1 MALYDDGGVQFAQE
15 RMDEAKAF
23 KIQQA
28 KKQEKFAKKLTVF
41 DGAVKGLNY
50 LVNAAADKA
59 EQNQSFKKASYET
72 MMKRAETLRTQDAA
86 RLESGVSRLDYLTN
100 NIYTKMVEQAKADN
114 PLADLGLVMKAFR
127 AEARTLAKQRLPE
140 YEEMMN
146 TANNFGTYEDFE
158 KDYAKSSGIPR
169 SIFGWMTSGV
179 KNIVRGE
186 TDESIKYKAEK
197 EKDALYGTK
206 LFDKF
211 TNLESSFKAYDAVT
225 SSPID
230 ISKVLEQAEK
240 DNLVKGKI
248 FEKGVKIAP
257 QTTTSRG
264 TTTVENI
271 LVIPRVNP
279 KTGNIEANESTNI
292 TLDKSVSRTADGYL
306 KPDDVTKITDM
317 VRPEHRDAVSK
328 IIYANGQPYIEN
340 ADTALQFINKNPVM
354 LAVDWGDEK
363 NIVDSF
369 PKWYSNQIKYA
380 TIPQDDGKGNITNIS
395 IAKETTINSG
405 IYEIDPRYSD
415 KAKELGIDEKT
426 AFAQYQQY
434 GTNIGLTNK
443 SYDNSDDAITMDTI
457 LSDGYELISKGMD
470 KAQLQTWNDIQSD
483 GWYDVFQKQ
492 IDKADAD
499 YEKNNDLRLSLL
511 SANFNMEL
519 IYPQLNLTGTY
530 SIYRDNKDKKIYI
543 KSN

>member
-1 MALYDDGGVQFAQE
+1 MELYDDGGVGFSQE
-15 RMDEAKAF
+15 RLDEAKAF
-23 KIQQA
+23 KIKQA
-28 KKQEKFAKKLTVF
+28 KKQEKFAKNLTVL
-41 DGAVKGLNY
+41 DGAVKGF
-50 LVNAAADKA
+50 NALINTAADTA
-59 EQNQSFKKASYET
+59 EQNQTFKKAGYET
-72 MMKRAETLRTQDAA
+72 LMKRAETLRAQDAA

-127 AEARTLAKQRLPE
+127 GEARTLAKQRLPE

-240 DNLVKGKI
+240 DSLIKGKI
-248 FEKGVKIAP
+248 FEKGVTIEPLTSKSRGV
-257 QTTTSRG
+257 TTTER
-264 TTTVENI
+264 V
-271 LVIPRVNP
+271 LVIPRINP
-279 KTGNIEANESTNI
+279 KTGDIKADESTNI
-292 TLDKSVSRTADGYL
+292 SLGKSVSRTVDGYL
-306 KPDDVTKITDM
+306 KVDDVTKITDM
-317 VRPEHRDAVSK
+317 VRPEYRDTVSK
-328 IIYANGQPYIEN
+328 IIYTDGEAFIEN
-340 ADTALQFINKNPVM
+340 ADAALQFINKNPVM
-354 LAVDWGDEK
+354 LSVDWSDEK

-369 PKWYSNQIKYA
+369 DKWYSNQIKYTTYA
-380 TIPQDDGKGNITNIS
+380 KDDGKGNVVNVSIS
-395 IAKETTINSG
+395 RETDTKG

-415 KAKELGIDEKT
+415 KAQELGIDEKT

-443 SYDNSDDAITMDTI
+443 SYDNSDDATTMDTI

-543 KSN
+543 KAN

>member
-1 MALYDDGGVQFAQE
+1 MALYDDGGVGFAQE
-15 RMDEAKAF
+15 RFDEAKAF
-23 KIQQA
+23 KIKQA

-41 DGAVKGLNY
+41 DGAVKGF
-50 LVNAAADKA
+50 NALINTAADTA
-59 EQNQSFKKASYET
+59 EQNQSFKKAGYET
-72 MMKRAETLRTQDAA
+72 LLKRAETLRTQDAT
-86 RLESGVSRLDYLTN
+86 RLESGISRLDYLTN

-127 AEARTLAKQRLPE
+127 GEARTLAKQRLPE

-146 TANNFGTYEDFE
+146 TANNFGTYENFE
-158 KDYAKSSGIPR
+158 EDYSKSSGIPR

-197 EKDALYGTK
+197 ETDALYGTK

-230 ISKVLEQAEK
+230 ISKVLEKAEK

-292 TLDKSVSRTADGYL
+292 TLDKSVSRTAAGYL
-306 KPDDVTKITDM
+306 QVDDVTKITDM
-317 VRPEHRDAVSK
+317 VRPEYRDAVSK
-328 IIYANGQPYIEN
+328 IIYANGEAFIEN
-340 ADTALQFINKNPVM
+340 ADAALQFINKNPVM
-354 LAVDWGDEK
+354 LSVDWSDEK

-369 PKWYSNQIKYA
+369 PKWYSNQIKYSTYA
-380 TIPQDDGKGNITNIS
+380 KDDGKGNVVNVSIS
-395 IAKETTINSG
+395 RETDTKG
-405 IYEIDPRYSD
+405 IYEIDPIYKD
-415 KAKELGIDEKT
+415 KALELGLDEKS

-434 GTNIGLTNK
+434 GTNIGLTNS
-443 SYDNSDDAITMDTI
+443 SYNNSDDAITMDTI

-470 KAQLQTWNDIQSD
+470 KAQLQTWNDIQND

-499 YEKNNDLRLSLL
+499 Y
-511 SANFNMEL
+511 
-519 IYPQLNLTGTY
+519 Q
-530 SIYRDNKDKKIYI
+530 KK
-543 KSN
+543 

>member
-1 MALYDDGGVQFAQE
+1 MALYDDGGVGFAQE
-15 RMDEAKAF
+15 RFDEAKTF
-23 KIQQA
+23 KIKQA
-28 KKQEKFAKKLTVF
+28 KKQEKFAKNLTVF
-41 DGAVKGLNY
+41 NGAVKGF
-50 LVNAAADKA
+50 NALINTAADTA
-59 EQNQSFKKASYET
+59 EQNQSFKKAGYET
-72 MMKRAETLRTQDAA
+72 LMKRAETLRAQDAA
-86 RLESGVSRLDYLTN
+86 RLESGISRLDYLTN

-127 AEARTLAKQRLPE
+127 GEARTLAKQRLPE

-146 TANNFGTYEDFE
+146 TANNFGTYENFE
-158 KDYAKSSGIPR
+158 EDYSKSSGIPR

-197 EKDALYGTK
+197 ETDALYGTK

-292 TLDKSVSRTADGYL
+292 TLDKSVSRTADGYI

-317 VRPEHRDAVSK
+317 VKPEHRDAVSK
-328 IIYANGQPYIEN
+328 IIYAKGQPYIEN
-340 ADTALQFINKNPVM
+340 ADAALQFINKNPLM

-380 TIPQDDGKGNITNIS
+380 TYARDDGRGNVVNIS
-395 IAKETTINSG
+395 ISRETDTKG
-405 IYEIDPRYSD
+405 VYEIDPRYSD
-415 KAKELGIDEKT
+415 KAQELGLDEKT
-426 AFAQYQQY
+426 AFEQYQQY
-434 GTNIGLTNK
+434 GTNIGLANS

-483 GWYDVFQKQ
+483 GWYDVFEKQ

>member
-23 KIQQA
+23 KIQQD

-292 TLDKSVSRTADGYL
+292 TLDKSVSRTADGYI

-317 VRPEHRDAVSK
+317 VKPEHRDAVSK
-328 IIYANGQPYIEN
+328 IIYAKGQPYIEN
-340 ADTALQFINKNPVM
+340 ADAALQFINKNPLM

-380 TIPQDDGKGNITNIS
+380 TYARDDGRGNVVNIS
-395 IAKETTINSG
+395 ISRETDTKG
-405 IYEIDPRYSD
+405 VYEIDPRYSD
-415 KAKELGIDEKT
+415 KAQELGLDEKT
-426 AFAQYQQY
+426 AFEQYQQY
-434 GTNIGLTNK
+434 GTNIGLANS
-443 SYDNSDDAITMDTI
+443 SYDNSDDAITMDRI

>member
-114 PLADLGLVMKAFR
+114 PLADLGLAMKAFR

-292 TLDKSVSRTADGYL
+292 TLDKSVSRTADGYI

-317 VRPEHRDAVSK
+317 VKPEHRDAVSK
-328 IIYANGQPYIEN
+328 IIYAKGQPYIEN
-340 ADTALQFINKNPVM
+340 ADAALQFINKNPLM

-380 TIPQDDGKGNITNIS
+380 TYARDDGRGNVVNIS
-395 IAKETTINSG
+395 ISRETDTKG
-405 IYEIDPRYSD
+405 VYEIDPRYSD
-415 KAKELGIDEKT
+415 KAKELGLDEKT
-426 AFAQYQQY
+426 AFEQYQQY
-434 GTNIGLTNK
+434 GTNIGLANS
-443 SYDNSDDAITMDTI
+443 SYDNSDDAITMDRI

>member
-72 MMKRAETLRTQDAA
+72 MMKRAETLRTQDAT

-100 NIYTKMVEQAKADN
+100 NIYTKMVEQAKEDY

-146 TANNFGTYEDFE
+146 TANNFGTYENFE
-158 KDYAKSSGIPR
+158 KDYAKSSEIPR

-186 TDESIKYKAEK
+186 TEESIKYKAEK

-292 TLDKSVSRTADGYL
+292 ILDKSVSRTADGYI

-328 IIYANGQPYIEN
+328 IIYAKGQPYIEN
-340 ADTALQFINKNPVM
+340 ADAALQFINKNPLM

-380 TIPQDDGKGNITNIS
+380 TYARDDGRGNVVNIS
-395 IAKETTINSG
+395 ISRETDTKG
-405 IYEIDPRYSD
+405 VYEIDPRYSD
-415 KAKELGIDEKT
+415 KAQELGLDEKT
-426 AFAQYQQY
+426 AFEQYQQY
-434 GTNIGLTNK
+434 GTNIGLANS

>member
-1 MALYDDGGVQFAQE
+1 MALYDDGGVGFAQE
-15 RMDEAKAF
+15 RFDEAKTF
-23 KIQQA
+23 KIKQA
-28 KKQEKFAKKLTVF
+28 KKQEKFAKNLTVF
-41 DGAVKGLNY
+41 NGAVKGF
-50 LVNAAADKA
+50 NALINTAADTA
-59 EQNQSFKKASYET
+59 EQNQSFKKAGYET
-72 MMKRAETLRTQDAA
+72 LMKRAETLRAQDAA
-86 RLESGVSRLDYLTN
+86 RLESGISRLDYLTN

-127 AEARTLAKQRLPE
+127 GEARTLAKQRLPE

-146 TANNFGTYEDFE
+146 TANNFGTYENFE
-158 KDYAKSSGIPR
+158 EDYSKSSGIPR

-197 EKDALYGTK
+197 ETDALYGTK

-292 TLDKSVSRTADGYL
+292 TLDKSVSRTADGYI

-317 VRPEHRDAVSK
+317 VKPEHRDAVSK
-328 IIYANGQPYIEN
+328 IIYAKGQPYIEN
-340 ADTALQFINKNPVM
+340 ADAALQFINKNPLM

-380 TIPQDDGKGNITNIS
+380 TYARDDGRGNVVNIS
-395 IAKETTINSG
+395 ISRETDTKG
-405 IYEIDPRYSD
+405 VYEIDPRYSD
-415 KAKELGIDEKT
+415 KAQELGLDEKT
-426 AFAQYQQY
+426 AFEQYQQY
-434 GTNIGLTNK
+434 GTNIGLANS

-483 GWYDVFQKQ
+483 GWYDIFEKQ

>member
-1 MALYDDGGVQFAQE
+1 MALYDDGGVGFAQE

-114 PLADLGLVMKAFR
+114 PLADLGLAMKAFR

-292 TLDKSVSRTADGYL
+292 TLDKSVSRTADGYI

-317 VRPEHRDAVSK
+317 VKPEHRDAVSK
-328 IIYANGQPYIEN
+328 IIYAKGQPYIEN
-340 ADTALQFINKNPVM
+340 ADAALQFINKNPLM

-380 TIPQDDGKGNITNIS
+380 TYARDDGRGNVVNIS
-395 IAKETTINSG
+395 ISRETDTKG
-405 IYEIDPRYSD
+405 VYEIDPRYSD
-415 KAKELGIDEKT
+415 KAKELGLDEKT
-426 AFAQYQQY
+426 AFEQYQQY
-434 GTNIGLTNK
+434 GTNIGLANS
-443 SYDNSDDAITMDTI
+443 SYDNSDDAITMDRI